1 MFSNLYLAVSVKYY
15 QKKHNVS
22 EEYTNYVVKRL
33 LNENKHIMNRVI
45 DNLGPERYLL
55 LHMKRTPCSKYYEN
69 EKKMFEYI
77 MKETKLM
84 DEIKKNIHING
95 TVLEDM
101 ESVLSED
108 KKGIWN
114 KDLANKVIQVGEFK
128 NNPSRKFDPSG
139 MIEM

>member
-1 MFSNLYLAVSVKYY
+1 
-15 QKKHNVS
+15 
-22 EEYTNYVVKRL
+22 
-33 LNENKHIMNRVI
+33 
-45 DNLGPERYLL
+45 
-55 LHMKRTPCSKYYEN
+55 
-69 EKKMFEYI
+69 
-77 MKETKLM
+77 M

-108 KKGIWN
+108 KKGIWD